1 MKVGV
6 LATMTAILLVGG
18 YSLSAQ
24 AGPAPDSDSDGTID
38 IADFCSADPVAPS
51 PCGLDTDMDGY
62 GNHCDGDF
70 SNDGV
75 TNATDAVSMI
85 ADLGSGVDGGTGTDM
100 NCDGVVNATDAGIF
114 VSQLTGAGVP
124 GPSGLPCAGT
134 VTCP

>member
-18 YSLSAQ
+18 LSLSAQ

-38 IADFCSADPVAPS
+38 IADFCSALASAPS
-51 PCGLDTDMDGY
+51 PCGFDADQDGY
-62 GNHCDGDF
+62 GNACDGDF
-70 SNDGV
+70 NNDGV
-75 TNATDAVSMI
+75 TDATDAGPFI
-85 ADLGSGVDGGTGTDM
+85 ADLGAGTDSGIGSDM
-100 NCDGVVNATDAGIF
+100 NCDGVVDATDASPFIG
-114 VSQLTGAGVP
+114 QLSGSGVP

>member
-24 AGPAPDSDSDGTID
+24 AGPATDSDSDGTLD
-38 IADFCSADPVAPS
+38 IADFCSLDPTAPA
-51 PCGLDTDMDGY
+51 PCSLDTDNDGY
-62 GNHCDGDF
+62 GNACDGDF

-75 TNATDAVSMI
+75 TNATDAGTMI
-85 ADLGSGVDGGTGTDM
+85 ADLGGGVDGGTGTDM

-114 VSQLTGAGVP
+114 VNQLNGAGVP
-124 GPSGLPCAGT
+124 GPSGLSCAGT
-134 VTCP
+134 VPCP